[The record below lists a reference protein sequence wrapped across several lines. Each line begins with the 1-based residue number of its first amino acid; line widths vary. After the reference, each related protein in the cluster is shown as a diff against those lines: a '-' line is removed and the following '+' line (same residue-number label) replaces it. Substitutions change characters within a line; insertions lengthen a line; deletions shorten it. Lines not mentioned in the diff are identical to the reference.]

1 MGHDCSARISRRALL
16 QAAALGVA
24 GAGALRPAA
33 AAASP
38 PMIHKPIPSTGERLP
53 VIGLGTIWYRDANY
67 AALKAVIQRFYALGG
82 TVIDTAST
90 YGESEGVVG
99 RALEE
104 LGLRERVFLATKF
117 DAGHRPNPTAEQ
129 RIAARTGP
137 GPGGVVGPPAGIE
150 RPDADGIGG
159 REAWQRS
166 LQRLRTTRLD
176 LQQVHNMGDVDAL
189 MPLMQEQ
196 KAAGKVR
203 YIGVSAAA
211 AQPARLIEVLQKHPI
226 DFVQLDFS
234 LGNRAADKGALQA
247 CREHKAAVLI
257 NLPLGRNTMLRKVQ
271 GKPLPAWA
279 RDIDVSSWA
288 QYFLK
293 YVVSHPA
300 VTCALPGTSSIA
312 HLEDDLQG
320 GRGRL
325 PDPAQRRR
333 MEADWDALG

>member
-1 MGHDCSARISRRALL
+1 MKSHHAWTRRSLL
-16 QAAALGVA
+16 QAAALG
-24 GAGALRPAA
+24 AA
-33 AAASP
+33 ALTAQRPGWTAAMA
-38 PMIHKPIPSTGERLP
+38 PMIQKPIPSTGERLP

-67 AALKAVIQRFYALGG
+67 AVLKAVIQRFFALGG

-104 LGLRERVFLATKF
+104 LGLRERIFLATKF
-117 DAGHRPNPTAEQ
+117 DGGHMPTQTPEQ

-137 GPGGVVGPPAGIE
+137 GPGGVDGPPQGIE
-150 RPDADGIGG
+150 RPDADGVGG

-176 LQQVHNMGDVDAL
+176 LQQVHNMGDVEAL
-189 MPLMQEQ
+189 MPVMQEQ

-234 LGNRAADKGALQA
+234 LGNRAADKAGALQA

-271 GKPLPAWA
+271 GKPLPASA
-279 RDIDVSSWA
+279 AEIDASSWA

-300 VTCALPGTSSIA
+300 VTCALPGTSSLA
-312 HLEDDLQG
+312 HLEDDLRG

-325 PDPAQRRR
+325 PDAAQRRR